1 MRADNTH
8 HLIDASS
15 ARRHNT
21 WARANDA
28 LRRLTDTGG
37 PISVARL
44 ATEARVSR
52 SWIYAQP
59 ELRARIEQ
67 AQASASTATDA
78 PEFLPDER
86 HGASPASLLR
96 RLELAHQRIQQLTD
110 DNRRL
115 RDQLAHAY
123 GQQRQQRHTG
133 TGRPPARSIPD
144 GIGPC
149 S

>member
-28 LRRLTDTGG
+28 LQRLADAGG

-59 ELRARIEQ
+59 ELRDRIEQ
-67 AQASASTATDA
+67 AQAGDSAATT
-78 PEFLPDER
+78 PTPDPR
-86 HGASPASLLR
+86 PHQGHGASPASLLR

-115 RDQLAHAY
+115 RDQLAQTY
-123 GQQRQQRHTG
+123 GQHREQRQ
-133 TGRPPARSIPD
+133 TGRPHPGATPD
-144 GIGPC
+144 TIGPC

>member
-1 MRADNTH
+1 MRADNSH

-21 WARANDA
+21 WARANGALQRLADA
-28 LRRLTDTGG
+28 GG

-59 ELRARIEQ
+59 ELRDRIEQ
-67 AQASASTATDA
+67 AQASDSAATAPT
-78 PEFLPDER
+78 PEPGPHEG

-96 RLELAHQRIQQLTD
+96 RLELAHQRIQLLTD

-115 RDQLAHAY
+115 RDQLAQTY
-123 GQQRQQRHTG
+123 GQHREERQ
-133 TGRPPARSIPD
+133 TGRPRGHSTPST
-144 GIGPC
+144 IGPC

>member
-1 MRADNTH
+1 MRADNSH
-8 HLIDASS
+8 HLIEASS

-21 WARANDA
+21 WARANGA
-28 LRRLTDTGG
+28 LQRLTDAGG

-59 ELRARIEQ
+59 ELRDRIEQ
-67 AQASASTATDA
+67 AQASDNAATAPT
-78 PEFLPDER
+78 PEPGPHES

-115 RDQLAHAY
+115 RDQLAQTY
-123 GQQRQQRHTG
+123 GQHREQRQ
-133 TGRPPARSIPD
+133 TGRPHARSTPD
-144 GIGPC
+144 TIGPC

>member
-1 MRADNTH
+1 MRADNSH

-21 WARANDA
+21 WARANGALQRLADA
-28 LRRLTDTGG
+28 GG

-59 ELRARIEQ
+59 ELRDRIEQ
-67 AQASASTATDA
+67 AQASDRAATAPT
-78 PEFLPDER
+78 PQPDPYEG
-86 HGASPASLLR
+86 HGGASPASLLR

-115 RDQLAHAY
+115 RDQLAQTY
-123 GQQRQQRHTG
+123 GQHREERQ
-133 TGRPPARSIPD
+133 TGRPPLRAAPD
-144 GIGPC
+144 TIGPC

>member
-1 MRADNTH
+1 MRADNSH

-15 ARRHNT
+15 ARRLNT
-21 WARANDA
+21 WARANGALQRLADA
-28 LRRLTDTGG
+28 GG
-37 PISVARL
+37 PISVAQL

-59 ELRARIEQ
+59 ELRDRIEQ
-67 AQASASTATDA
+67 AQAGDSVATAPT
-78 PEFLPDER
+78 PEPGVPTG

-115 RDQLAHAY
+115 RDQLAQTY
-123 GQQRQQRHTG
+123 GQHREERQ
-133 TGRPPARSIPD
+133 TGRPRPRATPD
-144 GIGPC
+144 TIGPC